1 MNGIIKNSVMLLL
14 IMICVSVSAQEDARY
29 RRSSLYSILINHS
42 DQKFAN
48 EIRNSFGQIPVPDK
62 YNDHEL
68 APKVFQL
75 NGKLKN
81 ASSDRENPEI
91 TDFLER
97 NQVASRLVG
106 KWFNR
111 DIYTGVCDMDLVK
124 ERGLYDATEFDRQMA
139 ERSARGKAMLEDAG
153 EELIGHT
160 LVLVN
165 DIRYIDKAQKSALW
179 GGILAG
185 LGAAAGASLGNAN
198 LGRSVTNLSQSVGN
212 IVETIKG
219 FKVKINT
226 FLYQLVWDDE
236 TAAVFYE
243 KQYTDVPDPAKRDAF
258 NNARGTYRLKY
269 VGKVESNGSTT
280 SFMGVNLDKP
290 ENMVRKACQRAIDEN
305 IVDLQTEFEEFRT
318 FTPILTSEPIT
329 ASIGMKEG
337 VSAKSRFEVLERVEE
352 SDGSYSYNRVG
363 VVAPVEDQIWDNR
376 YMAVEEGAKGATLGR
391 TTFKKVSG
399 STPMA
404 GMLIREI

>member
-48 EIRNSFGQIPVPDK
+48 EIRNSFVQIPVPDK

-160 LVLVN
+160 FVLVN

>member
-1 MNGIIKNSVMLLL
+1 MLLL
-14 IMICVSVSAQEDARY
+14 IMICVSVSAQEEARY

-48 EIRNSFGQIPVPDK
+48 EIRNSFVQIPVPDK

-81 ASSDRENPEI
+81 ASSDRENSEI

-160 LVLVN
+160 FVLVN

-243 KQYTDVPDPAKRDAF
+243 KQYTDVPDPVKRDAF

-352 SDGSYSYNRVG
+352 SDGSYSYKRVG

>member
-14 IMICVSVSAQEDARY
+14 IMICVSVSAQEEARY

-42 DQKFAN
+42 DQKFAD
-48 EIRNSFGQIPVPDK
+48 EIRNSFVQIPVPDK

-97 NQVASRLVG
+97 NQIASRLVG

-160 LVLVN
+160 FVLVN

-243 KQYTDVPDPAKRDAF
+243 KQYTDVPDPVKRDAF

-352 SDGSYSYNRVG
+352 SDGSYSYKRVG